1 MFQEQPTNHGK
12 TLQALLSKTTWPALL
27 LCLHCCLSV
36 PPAHGKAADK
46 PHETVNNAEK
56 GLYRVQPPLVQ
67 AEPRVVLSNLE
78 LATKLEKIS
87 AKLASLST
95 DMQKAMQEHLRLAG
109 NYDAQ
114 AFTLNDE
121 RLSEIFEQYD
131 ANILDWRSVAQTM
144 NLTGQDMQAAQ
155 ENLRVSKIFANQS
168 SAIFHL
174 CFGQPL
180 QSAHCSG
187 LALAMARC
195 HPKYQQQQFLPAAY
209 AELLFYHG
217 AASLWSADYD
227 SALKSLQAALENQPV
242 LSFAEDSQKAGQA
255 SPRTSPPQTSQSTS
269 LAAPLVDLVYYYLAE
284 ISLARRDFAGAKAIL
299 EEARKKTGPTGSAHL
314 ERSLAL
320 TYVLLKERRAQE
332 QIKNARQALTRCLSK
347 TDSTDQGAITRALL
361 LESLGIVEA
370 LAGNYALAADK
381 LTEAHAGLSVSPLK
395 MGNKLEAGQALLWRS
410 YCRYK
415 SGNQEGADKDRQA
428 ALEHIDEANHFAY
441 LTRNLDQI
449 FAVQNRP
456 LPTENAPRNRFA
468 VVIGLSNFRDE
479 KIPRLRYS
487 GKDAGDVANFLQAEA
502 GFAESNIK
510 LLLDDAATRRTIL
523 DTISDW
529 LPARAGAGD
538 IVFIFISS
546 HGTPTYGEIGALNSV
561 VTYDTNLGDLEL
573 FSTSLPMQKLLREV
587 RAKLKKQRTFI
598 VLDTCYAGGLGA
610 PDGATSANIDPDLIV
625 NSNLQLL
632 LSSSETNERSWES
645 KRYPNSVF
653 TRQLIEALRGNLR
666 YQDFHDI
673 FASVRKNVQDEVV
686 SDRNSKQTPAMAGK
700 WTGQGL
706 ARDK

>member
-36 PPAHGKAADK
+36 PLAHGKAADK

-67 AEPRVVLSNLE
+67 AEPRVDLSNLE
-78 LATKLEKIS
+78 LANKLEKIS
-87 AKLASLST
+87 AKLASLSE

-131 ANILDWRSVAQTM
+131 ANILDWRSVAQAM
-144 NLTGQDMQAAQ
+144 NLTGQDMQAVQ

-242 LSFAEDSQKAGQA
+242 LSFAEDSQKAGQD

-299 EEARKKTGPTGSAHL
+299 EEAGKKTGPTGSAHL
-314 ERSLAL
+314 ERSL
-320 TYVLLKERRAQE
+320 
-332 QIKNARQALTRCLSK
+332 
-347 TDSTDQGAITRALL
+347 
-361 LESLGIVEA
+361 SL
-370 LAGNYALAADK
+370 
-381 LTEAHAGLSVSPLK
+381 
-395 MGNKLEAGQALLWRS
+395 M
-410 YCRYK
+410 C
-415 SGNQEGADKDRQA
+415 
-428 ALEHIDEANHFAY
+428 F
-441 LTRNLDQI
+441 
-449 FAVQNRP
+449 
-456 LPTENAPRNRFA
+456 
-468 VVIGLSNFRDE
+468 
-479 KIPRLRYS
+479 
-487 GKDAGDVANFLQAEA
+487 
-502 GFAESNIK
+502 
-510 LLLDDAATRRTIL
+510 
-523 DTISDW
+523 
-529 LPARAGAGD
+529 
-538 IVFIFISS
+538 
-546 HGTPTYGEIGALNSV
+546 
-561 VTYDTNLGDLEL
+561 
-573 FSTSLPMQKLLREV
+573 
-587 RAKLKKQRTFI
+587 
-598 VLDTCYAGGLGA
+598 
-610 PDGATSANIDPDLIV
+610 
-625 NSNLQLL
+625 
-632 LSSSETNERSWES
+632 
-645 KRYPNSVF
+645 
-653 TRQLIEALRGNLR
+653 
-666 YQDFHDI
+666 
-673 FASVRKNVQDEVV
+673 
-686 SDRNSKQTPAMAGK
+686 
-700 WTGQGL
+700 
-706 ARDK
+706 

>member
-46 PHETVNNAEK
+46 PHETVDNAEK

-67 AEPRVVLSNLE
+67 AEPRVDLSNLE
-78 LATKLEKIS
+78 LANKLEKIS
-87 AKLASLST
+87 AKLASLSE

-131 ANILDWRSVAQTM
+131 ANILDWRSVAQAM
-144 NLTGQDMQAAQ
+144 NLTGQDMQAVQ

-242 LSFAEDSQKAGQA
+242 LSFAEDSQKAGQD

-299 EEARKKTGPTGSAHL
+299 EEAGKKTGPTGSAHL
-314 ERSLAL
+314 ERSL
-320 TYVLLKERRAQE
+320 
-332 QIKNARQALTRCLSK
+332 
-347 TDSTDQGAITRALL
+347 
-361 LESLGIVEA
+361 SL
-370 LAGNYALAADK
+370 
-381 LTEAHAGLSVSPLK
+381 
-395 MGNKLEAGQALLWRS
+395 M
-410 YCRYK
+410 C
-415 SGNQEGADKDRQA
+415 
-428 ALEHIDEANHFAY
+428 F
-441 LTRNLDQI
+441 
-449 FAVQNRP
+449 
-456 LPTENAPRNRFA
+456 
-468 VVIGLSNFRDE
+468 
-479 KIPRLRYS
+479 
-487 GKDAGDVANFLQAEA
+487 
-502 GFAESNIK
+502 
-510 LLLDDAATRRTIL
+510 
-523 DTISDW
+523 
-529 LPARAGAGD
+529 
-538 IVFIFISS
+538 
-546 HGTPTYGEIGALNSV
+546 
-561 VTYDTNLGDLEL
+561 
-573 FSTSLPMQKLLREV
+573 
-587 RAKLKKQRTFI
+587 
-598 VLDTCYAGGLGA
+598 
-610 PDGATSANIDPDLIV
+610 
-625 NSNLQLL
+625 
-632 LSSSETNERSWES
+632 
-645 KRYPNSVF
+645 
-653 TRQLIEALRGNLR
+653 
-666 YQDFHDI
+666 
-673 FASVRKNVQDEVV
+673 
-686 SDRNSKQTPAMAGK
+686 
-700 WTGQGL
+700 
-706 ARDK
+706 

>member
-1 MFQEQPTNHGK
+1 MFQEQPTNRGK
-12 TLQALLSKTTWPALL
+12 NLQALLSKTAWPALL
-27 LCLHCCLSV
+27 LCLHCCFSV
-36 PPAHGKAADK
+36 PPTHGKAADK
-46 PHETVNNAEK
+46 PHETIDNAEK

-67 AEPRVVLSNLE
+67 AEPRVDLSNLE
-78 LATKLEKIS
+78 MATKLEKIS
-87 AKLASLST
+87 ANLASLSSE
-95 DMQKAMQEHLRLAG
+95 MQKAMQEHLRLAG

-114 AFTLNDE
+114 AFALNDE

-131 ANILDWRSVAQTM
+131 ANILDWRSVAQAM
-144 NLTGQDMQAAQ
+144 NLTAQDMQTVQ

-217 AASLWSADYD
+217 VASLWSADYD
-227 SALKSLQAALENQPV
+227 NALKSLQAALENQPV
-242 LSFAEDSQKAGQA
+242 LNFTGESQKSQQEPAPR
-255 SPRTSPPQTSQSTS
+255 SPARVSQSTS

-284 ISLARRDFAGAKAIL
+284 ISLARRDFTGAKALL
-299 EEARKKTGPTGSAHL
+299 EEARKKTGPTGSAHM

-320 TYVLLKERRAQE
+320 TYVLLKDRRAQE
-332 QIKNARQALTRCLSK
+332 QIKIARQALTRCLSK
-347 TDSTDQGAITRALL
+347 TDNTDQGAITRALL

-370 LAGNYALAADK
+370 LAGNYALAAEK

-395 MGNKLEAGQALLWRS
+395 MGNKLEAEHCLLWRS

-415 SGNQEGADKDRQA
+415 AGDQEGADRDRQA
-428 ALEHIDEANHFAY
+428 AMEQIDEANHFAY
-441 LTRNLDQI
+441 LARNLDQI

-456 LPTENAPRNRFA
+456 LPTQNAPQNRFA

-487 GKDAGDVANFLQAEA
+487 GKDAGDVAKFLQAEA

-529 LPARAGAGD
+529 LPAKARAGD

-673 FASVRKNVQDEVV
+673 FAAVRKNVQEEVA
-686 SDRNSKQTPAMAGK
+686 SDRQSKQTPAMAGK

-706 ARDK
+706 ATDR

>member
-1 MFQEQPTNHGK
+1 MQV
-12 TLQALLSKTTWPALL
+12 LLSKTTWPAVL
-27 LCLHCCLSV
+27 LCLHCCFSV

-67 AEPRVVLSNLE
+67 AEPRVDLSNLE

-95 DMQKAMQEHLRLAG
+95 DMQKVMQEHLRLAG

-131 ANILDWRSVAQTM
+131 ANILDWRSVAQAM
-144 NLTGQDMQAAQ
+144 NLTGQDMQAVQ

-217 AASLWSADYD
+217 VASLWSADYE
-227 SALKSLQAALENQPV
+227 SAHKSLQAALESQPV
-242 LSFAEDSQKAGQA
+242 LSLAEGSQKAGQDSA
-255 SPRTSPPQTSQSTS
+255 HTSPPQVSQSTS

-284 ISLARRDFAGAKAIL
+284 TSLARRDFAAAKALL
-299 EEARKKTGPTGSAHL
+299 EEAGKKTGPTGSAHL
-314 ERSLAL
+314 QRSLAL
-320 TYVLLKERRAQE
+320 TYVLLKDSRAQE
-332 QIKNARQALTRCLSK
+332 QIKSARQALTRCLSK

-410 YCRYK
+410 YCRSK
-415 SGNQEGADKDRQA
+415 SGNQEDADKDRQT

-441 LTRNLDQI
+441 LARNLDQI

-456 LPTENAPRNRFA
+456 RPTQNAPRNRFA

-487 GKDAGDVANFLQAEA
+487 GKDADDVAKFLKTEA

-529 LPARAGAGD
+529 LPTKTRAGD

-587 RAKLKKQRTFI
+587 RSKLKKQRTFI

-632 LSSSETNERSWES
+632 LGSSSTNERSWES

-653 TRQLIEALRGNLR
+653 TRQLIEAVRGNLR

-673 FASVRKNVQDEVV
+673 FAAVRKNVQDEVA

-706 ARDK
+706 ATDK

>member
-1 MFQEQPTNHGK
+1 MFQEQPTNRGK
-12 TLQALLSKTTWPALL
+12 NLQALLSKTAWPTLL
-27 LCLHCCLSV
+27 LCLHCCFSV

-46 PHETVNNAEK
+46 PHETIDNAEK

-67 AEPRVVLSNLE
+67 AEPRVDLSNLE

-87 AKLASLST
+87 ANLASLSSE
-95 DMQKAMQEHLRLAG
+95 MQKAMQEHLRLAG

-114 AFTLNDE
+114 AFALNDE

-131 ANILDWRSVAQTM
+131 ANILDWRSVAQAM
-144 NLTGQDMQAAQ
+144 NLTAQDMQSVQ

-217 AASLWSADYD
+217 VASLWSADYD
-227 SALKSLQAALENQPV
+227 NALKSLQAALENQPV
-242 LSFAEDSQKAGQA
+242 LNFTGESQKSQQDPAPR
-255 SPRTSPPQTSQSTS
+255 SPAQVSQSTS

-284 ISLARRDFAGAKAIL
+284 ISLARRDFTGAKALL
-299 EEARKKTGPTGSAHL
+299 EEARKKTGPTGSAHM

-320 TYVLLKERRAQE
+320 TYVLLKDRRAQE
-332 QIKNARQALTRCLSK
+332 QIKIARQALTRCLSK
-347 TDSTDQGAITRALL
+347 TDNTDQGAITRALL

-370 LAGNYALAADK
+370 LAGNYALAAEK

-395 MGNKLEAGQALLWRS
+395 MGNKLEAEHCLLWRS

-415 SGNQEGADKDRQA
+415 AGDQEGADRDRQA
-428 ALEHIDEANHFAY
+428 AMEQIDEANHFAY
-441 LTRNLDQI
+441 LARNLDQI

-456 LPTENAPRNRFA
+456 LPTQNAPQNRFA

-487 GKDAGDVANFLQAEA
+487 GKDAGDVAKFLQAEA

-529 LPARAGAGD
+529 LPAKARAGD

-673 FASVRKNVQDEVV
+673 FAAVRKNVQQEVA
-686 SDRNSKQTPAMAGK
+686 SDRQSKQTPAMAGK

-706 ARDK
+706 ATDR